1 MHPFLSPHAQA
12 RMQQRAISAEALER
26 LLDFG
31 SVQHLARDKDIVFFD
46 KKAKRR
52 LAKADKALVREAER
66 LVLYVRGARRQRHR
80 DHGRAPVPAGASPL
94 SRAGRARVT
103 SPQQMSGCGFAQS

>member
-1 MHPFLSPHAQA
+1 MTVHIHNLSPHAQV

-31 SVQHLARDKDIVFFD
+31 SVKHLARDKDIVFFD

-52 LAKADKALVREAER
+52 LARADKGVAGEVER
-66 LVLYVRGARRQRHR
+66 LVRTYAVLGGNGVVVTVGHRYRRVRR
-80 DHGRAPVPAGASPL
+80 P
-94 SRAGRARVT
+94 
-103 SPQQMSGCGFAQS
+103 

>member
-1 MHPFLSPHAQA
+1 
-12 RMQQRAISAEALER
+12 MQQRAISAEALER

-66 LVLYVRGARRQRHR
+66 LVRTYAVLGGNGIVITVGHRYRRVRR
-80 DHGRAPVPAGASPL
+80 P
-94 SRAGRARVT
+94 
-103 SPQQMSGCGFAQS
+103 

>member
-31 SVQHLARDKDIVFFD
+31 TVRHLAGDKEIVFFD
-46 KKAKRR
+46 KKAKKR
-52 LAKADKALVREAER
+52 LARADAKLAREAER
-66 LVLYVRGARRQRHR
+66 LVRTYAVLGGNGVVVTVGHRYRRVRR
-80 DHGRAPVPAGASPL
+80 P
-94 SRAGRARVT
+94 
-103 SPQQMSGCGFAQS
+103 